1 MEKVANALRA
11 AYHSVGKEM
20 PEGKRFMNPLLK
32 MINSGEDIK
41 VEMIQDA
48 MEQYLM
54 DKGEYDVAKSFI
66 VYREKH
72 KHLREWVSEK
82 KKFIAKYKKS
92 KNTAN
97 ATVDDNS
104 NVGNKNIG
112 VLNAEIHKSDNIQ
125 ISRGMIMDKL
135 KELYPDFNYRQYLK
149 DLENHIIY
157 KNDESSFAGAIS
169 PYCCAISMYPFLIN
183 GIKGLGG
190 LSCKPKN
197 LDSFCGMYI
206 NLIFA
211 LAGQF
216 AGAVA
221 TPEALMMFNYFAQ
234 KEFGDDYW
242 KHNNEFYKI
251 GPELRKL
258 LNQSHYWCATLDELQ
273 AHDFGTQELNGLRDS
288 IILESTRP
296 LTNEEMA
303 DIHESILSGSFDG
316 FKLGDGTRTIQSTIH
331 QFFQQ
336 IIYSINQPA
345 ASRGQQSAFVNF
357 AYFDKPFFDAMFNEF
372 VFPDGSRP
380 DWDSLNWLQKDFMM
394 WFNAERLRCVITF
407 PVESFALIYKDGKFV
422 DEENAKF
429 VADEYA
435 RGHSFFT
442 YISDTADSLSSCC
455 FDGEEVMRIMQNG
468 ESAMMTI
475 SDFVNAFTDE
485 HAAKNISQD
494 ITICA
499 YDSEG
504 NASEQKITG
513 ILKKLYTGKMY
524 KFETNSGSINVT
536 ADHLILVKNKVNTFE
551 SVSAEY
557 LTEHTDAYEMIIED
571 NQIHVIEDDH
581 IQSMVTT
588 EKIKN
593 VVVTTVENKDVYDIE
608 LADKHY
614 FAANNIITHNCRL
627 KNKIQ
632 TKEFNYTNG
641 NMSIQTGSKS
651 VITLNLNRIV
661 QNACRDLVDNET
673 FNNTKTPL
681 STKFNMLSD
690 YIDEILERVYKY
702 HTAYNEL
709 LHDMFNAGLLPA
721 YTNGFIDL
729 KKQYLTIGLNGLN
742 EAAEFMGL
750 ECNKNDDYALF
761 CQTIFSRIK
770 ENNIKHKTKK
780 TTYNTE
786 QIPAESLAI
795 KNYNWDKAD
804 GYWVP
809 EDRNLYASYI
819 FKPSDEKLSVLD
831 KLVLHG
837 KDYIGDYLDGG
848 SAAHIN
854 LSDHL
859 TSEQYWDL
867 MEWAAQNGC
876 QYFTFNIPNTECN
889 DCGFIAKTPFE
900 KCPKCG
906 SEHITMYTRVI
917 GYLTAIKNWSQGRQI
932 EHTTRVYSNSVD
944 TAGGTQFK

>member
-1 MEKVANALRA
+1 MVIKRNGSKEEFSVEKVANALRA

-455 FDGEEVMRIMQNG
+455 
-468 ESAMMTI
+468 
-475 SDFVNAFTDE
+475 
-485 HAAKNISQD
+485 
-494 ITICA
+494 
-499 YDSEG
+499 
-504 NASEQKITG
+504 
-513 ILKKLYTGKMY
+513 
-524 KFETNSGSINVT
+524 
-536 ADHLILVKNKVNTFE
+536 
-551 SVSAEY
+551 
-557 LTEHTDAYEMIIED
+557 
-571 NQIHVIEDDH
+571 
-581 IQSMVTT
+581 
-588 EKIKN
+588 
-593 VVVTTVENKDVYDIE
+593 
-608 LADKHY
+608 
-614 FAANNIITHNCRL
+614 RL